1 MQEELEER
9 ERLELMRSM
18 KGSDKIDSNKS
29 KQSKDS
35 YNNVDTIGK
44 QLVIRR
50 RVIGPDGSGIC
61 QNIYL
66 LKKWSFW

>member
-18 KGSDKIDSNKS
+18 KGSDKTDANKN
-29 KQSKDS
+29 KHSKDS

-50 RVIGPDGSGIC
+50 RVMNPDGSG
-61 QNIYL
+61 
-66 LKKWSFW
+66 FD